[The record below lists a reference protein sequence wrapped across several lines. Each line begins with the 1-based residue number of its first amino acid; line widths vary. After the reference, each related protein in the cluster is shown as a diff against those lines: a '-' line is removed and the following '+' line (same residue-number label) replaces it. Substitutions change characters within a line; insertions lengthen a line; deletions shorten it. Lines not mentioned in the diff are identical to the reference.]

1 VGTATSLN
9 PTQSVARGNNIIAH
23 QVIRQKAKMSQTS
36 VTIQIIANV
45 FAVVNIYL
53 LAHDNVKLGCQIGL
67 FGQVI
72 WMYIFIANGLP
83 WLIFTDAI
91 LFGIYVKKLWQIA
104 NPKPRRFQ
112 L

>member
-1 VGTATSLN
+1 
-9 PTQSVARGNNIIAH
+9 
-23 QVIRQKAKMSQTS
+23 
-36 VTIQIIANV
+36 
-45 FAVVNIYL
+45 
-53 LAHDNVKLGCQIGL
+53 
-67 FGQVI
+67 VI
-72 WMYIFIANGLP
+72 WMYIFIVNGLP